1 MTAKLTA
8 GGHFL
13 FTKSKFFSGLTML
26 SLKAPLVERLRPA
39 SVSRQ
44 HMELRVSQFV
54 GLRVS
59 EFVRALNN
67 EAQAA
72 SWNGNQKF
80 HN

>member
-44 HMELRVSQFV
+44 HV

>member
-54 GLRVS
+54 K
-59 EFVRALNN
+59 ALNN

>member
-13 FTKSKFFSGLTML
+13 FTESKSFSGLTML

-54 GLRVS
+54 K
-59 EFVRALNN
+59 ALNN